1 MKYTS
6 VDPDCWN
13 IEDPPLPPPEP
24 VSTVT
29 LNVEAS
35 PFVNVITLLVAD
47 AVTNKLLVFVG
58 VTF

>member
-13 IEDPPLPPPEP
+13 IDDPPPPPEP
-24 VSTVT
+24 VSTVI

-35 PFVNVITLLVAD
+35 PLVNVIVFKFTL
-47 AVTNKLLVFVG
+47 AVVNNEPVD
-58 VTF
+58 